1 MEEEEDTHDDIEEND
16 IEENDTEEDDFGE
29 ETNFSSGRNQAYPIQ
44 YQTWKREQFSSTF
57 VFIWRIRAPHLGNTG
72 DKGRKKISNP
82 DTV

>member
-44 YQTWKREQFSSTF
+44 YQT
-57 VFIWRIRAPHLGNTG
+57 
-72 DKGRKKISNP
+72 
-82 DTV
+82 